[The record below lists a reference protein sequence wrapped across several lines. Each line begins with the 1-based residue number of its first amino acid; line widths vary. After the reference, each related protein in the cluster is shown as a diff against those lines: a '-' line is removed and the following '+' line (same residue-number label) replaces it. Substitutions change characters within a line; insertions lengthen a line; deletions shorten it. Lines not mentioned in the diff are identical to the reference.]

1 MGADI
6 KQLRMRIKSVDS
18 TLHLT
23 KAMGLVASSK
33 IRRATDS
40 MNKGKEY
47 ARAFE
52 EIISLLAS
60 LDECKKNPYMSTRKG
75 DKVCLIVRAGDR
87 GLAGGYNA
95 NIFRLL
101 KQYPNASV
109 IPIGKRACERFGGVM
124 RFAEDYSY
132 ADAISLANDIC
143 RDFTEEK
150 FDKFGILCTKYN
162 SMMSQDAYVKWI
174 LPLSLSAEGKKEN
187 ALFEPD
193 ELTVLN
199 SIIPDYI
206 AGSVN
211 GKLCERDDKSLVV
224 SLGFFSVVRIERPA
238 QLLINAVE
246 YNIPDKEC
254 IAAQENDP
262 CTLFKSMAFPIDEFS
277 PSIINKYNNGCSHN
291 IDNHG
296 KGNCGCH

>member
-60 LDECKKNPYMSTRKG
+60 LDDCKKTPYMSTRKG
-75 DKVCLIVRAGDR
+75 DKVCLIVIAGDR

-206 AGSVN
+206 AGMIISCVKESFACEVAARRVAMDSA
-211 GKLCERDDKSLVV
+211 GKN
-224 SLGFFSVVRIERPA
+224 A
-238 QLLINAVE
+238 QEMIDELELE
-246 YNIPDKEC
+246 YNSARQSAIT
-254 IAAQENDP
+254 QEI
-262 CTLFKSMAFPIDEFS
+262 TEIVAGSGI
-277 PSIINKYNNGCSHN
+277 
-291 IDNHG
+291 
-296 KGNCGCH
+296 